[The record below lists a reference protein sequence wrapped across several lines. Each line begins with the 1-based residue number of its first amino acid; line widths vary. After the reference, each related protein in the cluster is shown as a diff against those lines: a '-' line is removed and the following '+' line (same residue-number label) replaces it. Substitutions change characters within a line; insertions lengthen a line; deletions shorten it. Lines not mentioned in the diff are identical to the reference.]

1 MSPSQYRSNPPHGGW
16 QRPYATAHA
25 ATVACAAAIA
35 PLATSAHESAVPA
48 VCLSAGRGA
57 AGARAALGSPRVSI
71 DVLAKFVSR
80 FDRIHPQISTLFR
93 PLLDRY
99 FRFW

>member
-48 VCLSAGRGA
+48 VCGVGV
-57 AGARAALGSPRVSI
+57 AGARAASAAATSGLRGP
-71 DVLAKFVSR
+71 
-80 FDRIHPQISTLFR
+80 PWPGCR
-93 PLLDRY
+93 PPPVWGRY
-99 FRFW
+99 LVWYHR

>member
-1 MSPSQYRSNPPHGGW
+1 MEILTHGGW

-48 VCLSAGRGA
+48 VCGVGVVGGRA
-57 AGARAALGSPRVSI
+57 NIL
-71 DVLAKFVSR
+71 K
-80 FDRIHPQISTLFR
+80 
-93 PLLDRY
+93 
-99 FRFW
+99 